1 MAKREGKNV
10 PADIVRRDIIEIR
23 ENERIGEKNCVI
35 KEGLR
40 HHESKRQ
47 EGPDSE
53 SDEKRM
59 KDFPQ
64 GRVRTRVQPHWR
76 QSRCVLKT
84 RSMQAESGFDVIDH
98 LFRFLLPSVNDEPA
112 WAFWDPRP
120 QKKNNEAERGTDEK
134 SEPPADVGIEVGR
147 VQNEYRCCRS
157 QRAADPERAVDGKID
172 PSAIARRDHFLNRR
186 IDCTVFA
193 AYSCAGQHA
202 EQTKAFQIPGKSRSG
217 RGN

>member
-40 HHESKRQ
+40 HHESKRHK
-47 EGPDSE
+47 GADSE

-64 GRVRTRVQPHWR
+64 RRVRTWAQPHWR
-76 QSRCVLKT
+76 ERRSVLKT
-84 RSMQAESGFDVIDH
+84 RSMEAEPGFDFIDH
-98 LFRFLLPSVNDEPA
+98 FFRFLLPSMNDEPA

-120 QKKNNEAERGTDEK
+120 QKKKDGRGREHKEK
-134 SEPPADVGIEVGR
+134 GAPPAVVGMKGGR
-147 VQNEYRCCRS
+147 VKKEYRCCRP
-157 QRAADPERAVDGKID
+157 QRAANPERAVDG
-172 PSAIARRDHFLNRR
+172 
-186 IDCTVFA
+186 
-193 AYSCAGQHA
+193 
-202 EQTKAFQIPGKSRSG
+202 
-217 RGN
+217 